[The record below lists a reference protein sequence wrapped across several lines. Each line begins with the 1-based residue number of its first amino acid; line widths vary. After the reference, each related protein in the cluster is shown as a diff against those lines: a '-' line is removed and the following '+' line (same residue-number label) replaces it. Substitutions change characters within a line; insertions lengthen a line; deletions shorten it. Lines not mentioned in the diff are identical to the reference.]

1 MHVDRLHAELRWL
14 PCSERCANWLRYGVQ
29 PDQPGPGLIPGRCAS
44 KAHDPEHLGLGGRP
58 VLVSRQWSGKRLAEH
73 KADRATIVREA
84 LLAAGIVAPET
95 ERLAASV
102 TLPDGSPRFVWTD
115 TRPDART
122 YARVLLQSIADRQ
135 KWREQYEAAKTAT
148 AGPVDN
154 PSATTP
160 PADPG

>member
-1 MHVDRLHAELRWL
+1 
-14 PCSERCANWLRYGVQ
+14 
-29 PDQPGPGLIPGRCAS
+29 
-44 KAHDPEHLGLGGRP
+44 

-73 KADRATIVREA
+73 KADRATVVREA

-95 ERLAASV
+95 ERLAATV

-122 YARVLLQSIADRQ
+122 YARVLLASIVERQ
-135 KWREQYEAAKTAT
+135 RWRNQYEAARTAT

-154 PSATTP
+154 RPANRPDDPSP
-160 PADPG
+160 